1 VGGNLTYGVYRL
13 IGALA
18 GPLPPRAGYRLARW
32 AGPLY
37 YTLSP
42 HFRRILRHNLGHVL
56 GPEASEE
63 QLEATVH
70 RACVNIMKGHYDLFR
85 LSRLSLDEIEAITQV
100 EGREHMDEAL
110 AQGKGA
116 ILFSAHFGNVDV
128 LAQIPR
134 AFGIP
139 ITGAVEHVEPE
150 RLFQYTLKLRTRHGV
165 RMIPSD
171 GPMMEL
177 RRALKRGE
185 LIGLPSDRGLGDNA
199 REVEFFGSP
208 AQLPAGPV
216 RLALRTG
223 AALIPGFGLRLPDN
237 TFLARIEPALELPRT
252 GDREA
257 DIAAG
262 MEMVADVLER
272 IILQAP
278 DQWLVAAPVWPMNSS

>member
-1 VGGNLTYGVYRL
+1 
-13 IGALA
+13 
-18 GPLPPRAGYRLARW
+18 
-32 AGPLY
+32 LY
-37 YTLSP
+37 YAFSP
-42 HFRRILRHNLGHVL
+42 QFRRILRHNLAHVL

-85 LSRLSLDEIEAITQV
+85 LSRLSLDEIVAITRV
-100 EGREHMDEAL
+100 EGREHMDAAL

-116 ILFSAHFGNVDV
+116 ILISAHFGNVDIM
-128 LAQIPR
+128 AQIPP

-139 ITGAVEHVEPE
+139 ISGAVEHIQPE
-150 RLFQYTLKLRTRHGV
+150 RLFKYILGLRTRHGV

-177 RRALKRGE
+177 YRALKRGE
-185 LIGLPSDRGLGDNA
+185 LIGLPCDRSIADST
-199 REVEFFGSP
+199 REVEFFGAP

-223 AALIPGFGLRLPDN
+223 APLIPGFGQRLADD
-237 TFLARIEPALELPRT
+237 TFLARIEPALDLPRT

-262 MEMVADVLER
+262 MEMIADVLER
-272 IILQAP
+272 TISQAP
-278 DQWLVAAPVWPMNSS
+278 DQWLVAASVWPMNSS

>member
-1 VGGNLTYGVYRL
+1 VGGFLTYGVYRA

-18 GPLPPRAGYRLARW
+18 GPLPPRVGYRLARW

-37 YTLSP
+37 YALSP
-42 HFRRILRHNLGHVL
+42 QFRRILRHNLGHVL
-56 GPEASEE
+56 GPETSEE

-85 LSRLSLDEIEAITQV
+85 LSRLSLDEIAAITQV

-116 ILFSAHFGNVDV
+116 ILISAHFGNVDIM
-128 LAQIPR
+128 AQIPLT
-134 AFGIP
+134 FGIR
-139 ITGAVEHVEPE
+139 ISGAVEHIQPE
-150 RLFQYTLKLRTRHGV
+150 RLFQYILGLRTRHGV

-177 RRALKRGE
+177 YRALKRGE
-185 LIGLPSDRGLGDNA
+185 LIGLPCDRSIADST
-199 REVEFFGSP
+199 REVEFFGTP
-208 AQLPAGPV
+208 AYLPTGPV

-223 AALIPGFGLRLPDN
+223 APLIPGFGLRLPDN

-272 IILQAP
+272 TISQAP
-278 DQWLVAAPVWPMNSS
+278 DQWLVAVPVWPMDSS

>member
-1 VGGNLTYGVYRL
+1 M
-13 IGALA
+13 
-18 GPLPPRAGYRLARW
+18 
-32 AGPLY
+32 
-37 YTLSP
+37 
-42 HFRRILRHNLGHVL
+42 L
-56 GPEASEE
+56 GPEASQE

-85 LSRLSLDEIEAITQV
+85 LARLSLDEIVAITQV

-110 AQGKGA
+110 AQGKGG
-116 ILFSAHFGNVDV
+116 ILISAHFGNVDV

-134 AFGIP
+134 AFGLP
-139 ITGAVEHVEPE
+139 ISGAVEHVQPE
-150 RLFQYTLKLRTRHGV
+150 RLFQYTLRLRTRHGV

-185 LIGLPSDRGLGDNA
+185 LIGLPSDRSIADNT
-199 REVEFFGSP
+199 REVDFFGSP

-223 AALIPGFGLRLPDN
+223 APLIPGFGLRLPDN

-252 GDREA
+252 GDREG
-257 DIAAG
+257 DIMAG

-272 IILQAP
+272 IISQQP
-278 DQWLVAAPVWPMNSS
+278 DQWLVAAPVWPMESS